1 MHLEPA
7 QIAALAA
14 IAFFGALIFGTTGF
28 GAALLT
34 IPLATYVVPLPFALA
49 LFVLCDLANALRI
62 GLENPRHAVRAE
74 WTRLVPMILVGT
86 VVGATLL
93 VHLPRAVAML
103 ALGVFVLAFSLYSL
117 FYRASGAAISPRWA
131 WVAGLAGGITGTLF
145 GAGGPPYAM
154 YLSRRGLAKEQF
166 RATMGFAALTS
177 ISLRMVAF
185 FATGLLLDRS
195 VWFSALFVVPAA
207 YVGISV
213 AKHIYLRISR
223 EALLR
228 AIFVLLLFSGGSLIL
243 RALG

>member
-1 MHLEPA
+1 MDLRVERRADRVHTLNTGLPERVDEELERERYTFRDRFDA
-7 QIAALAA
+7 RRLGSASRDLGRTFEAIDDREQIACE
-14 IAFFGALIFGTTGF
+14 AFER
-28 GAALLT
+28 
-34 IPLATYVVPLPFALA
+34 V
-49 LFVLCDLANALRI
+49 FVCVLDVALRAAAHVL
-62 GLENPRHAVRAE
+62 GLRLRAE
-74 WTRLVPMILVGT
+74 
-86 VVGATLL
+86 
-93 VHLPRAVAML
+93 HL
-103 ALGVFVLAFSLYSL
+103 
-117 FYRASGAAISPRWA
+117 
-131 WVAGLAGGITGTLF
+131 VAGLAGGITGTLF

-166 RATMGFAALTS
+166 RATMGFAAMTS

-195 VWFSALFVVPAA
+195 VWLSAVFVVPAA